1 MKLKKGFITYDTD
14 SESMLIPSGS
24 VSFSGLVKGNRTLG
38 AILSLLKEETTEAVI
53 IASMKNRFDA
63 PEEVIAS
70 DVAKVLSELRSIGAL
85 DE

>member
-38 AILSLLKEETTEAVI
+38 AILTLLKEETSEAEI

>member
-14 SESMLIPSGS
+14 SESMLIPSRS

-38 AILSLLKEETTEAVI
+38 AVLALLKEETTEAEI

>member
-38 AILSLLKEETTEAVI
+38 AVLALLKEETTEAEI

>member
-14 SESMLIPSGS
+14 GESMLIPSGS

-38 AILSLLKEETTEAVI
+38 AILALLKEETTESDIVA
-53 IASMKNRFDA
+53 ALARRFDA
-63 PEEVIAS
+63 PRDVIAA
-70 DVAKVLSELRSIGAL
+70 DVAKALSELRRIEAL

>member
-38 AILSLLKEETTEAVI
+38 AVLTLLKEETTEAEI

>member
-38 AILSLLKEETTEAVI
+38 AILSLLKEETTEAEI

>member
-14 SESMLIPSGS
+14 SESMLVPSGS

-38 AILSLLKEETTEAVI
+38 TILTLLKEETTEAEI

-70 DVAKVLSELRSIGAL
+70 DVAKVRSELRSIGAL

>member
-1 MKLKKGFITYDTD
+1 MKLKKGFISYDTD

-38 AILSLLKEETTEAVI
+38 AVLTLLKEETTEAEI